1 MAEANSLPLSQATRA
16 RSVPVQHPF
25 TPSLLAGSPAQ
36 STALSKRKRNAH
48 NRSSSHTALDSIA
61 KNPSSSSILVT
72 EATPNPK
79 PRKQTKR
86 GSPSYRPSELE
97 EPATPTRA
105 TSQRRSESPTKRTL
119 LLSPHHTNPSADYIP
134 PLPVISRQTISS
146 RRRSATP
153 IPPYE
158 PPREQFTPPREII
171 HTPPRATVSPE
182 RMSKSSK
189 RKSTTTKK
197 QKKLVLTIKKEP
209 PEIDLS
215 VPPPPPSPSDDPL
228 LLKGLPRPSRP
239 SRLSAGTSAEAL
251 DTLSSSHARRTPS
264 IASSSV
270 SPPGEAR
277 VSRLPDLGSAMD
289 LSMQND
295 DDDLDDSFA
304 NAPPLFDLTNAQED
318 PGAWDDVDSGTDS
331 EDFDQTGEYTGR
343 FKAFTVPTKADP
355 PSSCTRSRQDAWG
368 NPSSPFPGS
377 TGRHRSLPS
386 SSSPPLKAV
395 ADGEERTQS
404 ESPDEDDVFF
414 LDTPANANADADADV
429 TVREEFLEGSSR
441 DTIDGLAGLDMDLSM
456 HDVPQEDYD
465 TSQEHEASQEQLYAP
480 QEQLHEKSPS
490 PLPIV
495 DAEEQEYDD
504 EQDSAEYHEH
514 HVRFAA
520 SRDSLQDVSMEIDDE
535 DDSQDT
541 TPLDAD
547 LSYESILHDPDED
560 EDEEEPAVVDAPHDS
575 DSSDEETVDR
585 ELSREP
591 GQFSDDEDEE
601 ERDTRPK
608 PPVVPTPPRAAYT
621 PARSVS
627 PNGQSTRPK
636 GFLSIT
642 SPLRR
647 QKSPRT
653 QNFRVKDASPLP
665 SIDAVFA
672 TPAPVRAPLRDLDD
686 DEDLPQASGS
696 RLEPEAHE
704 PVETEHEMEDNE
716 PAGQIATDVEDD
728 SGEESEELD
737 DGVVKITSDDP
748 RVAARA
754 AAILKM
760 VGHSVLCPASILIVL

>member
-1 MAEANSLPLSQATRA
+1 MEANPVLLWQATRA
-16 RSVPVQHPF
+16 RSAPIQHPF
-25 TPSLLAGSPAQ
+25 TPSLLADPPAH

-61 KNPSSSSILVT
+61 KDPSSGSFVVT

-86 GSPSYRPSELE
+86 GSPSRRSTELD

-105 TSQRRSESPTKRTL
+105 TSLRSESPSKRTF
-119 LLSPHHTNPSADYIP
+119 LLSPHHANPNADYIP
-134 PLPVISRQTISS
+134 PLPTISRQTISS

-153 IPPYE
+153 KPPYE
-158 PPREQFTPPREII
+158 PPRDQFTPPREII

-189 RKSTTTKK
+189 RKSTTAKK
-197 QKKLVLTIKKEP
+197 HKKLVLTIKKEP

-215 VPPPPPSPSDDPL
+215 APPPPPSPSDDPL
-228 LLKGLPRPSRP
+228 LLKGLPRPPRP
-239 SRLSAGTSAEAL
+239 SRLSTGTNAEAL
-251 DTLSSSHARRTPS
+251 DTPSSTHARRTPA

-270 SPPGEAR
+270 SPPGVVR

-289 LSMQND
+289 LTMEND

-318 PGAWDDVDSGTDS
+318 PGVWDDVDSGTDS

-343 FKAFTVPTKADP
+343 FKVLTVPTKADP

-377 TGRHRSLPS
+377 TGKRRSLPS

-395 ADGEERTQS
+395 SDGEEGTQS
-404 ESPDEDDVFF
+404 ESLDEDDVFF
-414 LDTPANANADADADV
+414 LDTPVDGDVEV
-429 TVREEFLEGSSR
+429 TVREEFQEGSSR
-441 DTIDGLAGLDMDLSM
+441 DTIDGLAGLDADLSM
-456 HDVPQEDYD
+456 HDIPQADFD
-465 TSQEHEASQEQLYAP
+465 TSQEQDLSQERSYGSQD
-480 QEQLHEKSPS
+480 QSHEKSPS

-495 DAEEQEYDD
+495 HEQEQELED
-504 EQDSAEYHEH
+504 EHDSTEPHEP

-535 DDSQDT
+535 DDSQDSA
-541 TPLDAD
+541 PLDAD

-560 EDEEEPAVVDAPHDS
+560 EEEEEGEEEEPPVAEVPHDS

-591 GQFSDDEDEE
+591 GQFSDDEDDEE
-601 ERDTRPK
+601 HDTRPK
-608 PPVVPTPPRAAYT
+608 PPAVPTPPRAAYT
-621 PARSVS
+621 PARSIS

-647 QKSPRT
+647 QKSPQT
-653 QNFRVKDASPLP
+653 QSFQVRDASPLP
-665 SIDAVFA
+665 SIDSVFV
-672 TPAPVRAPLRDLDD
+672 TPAPARSRDVDH
-686 DEDLPQASGS
+686 DEDIPQAFGSGS
-696 RLEPEAHE
+696 RLEPETQGRD
-704 PVETEHEMEDNE
+704 ETAAGMEDDQPE
-716 PAGQIATDVEDD
+716 ELVATDVEDG
-728 SGEESEELD
+728 SGDESEELD

-760 VGHSVLCPASILIVL
+760 VGYYRRSFAPILISS